1 MATPLP
7 APHRFTVD
15 EYHRMAETG
24 LLAPDARVELIEG
37 EVIDVPPI
45 GPPHA
50 SVVDRLTRLL
60 VLGLAESAI
69 VRVQGPVR
77 LSDISEPQPDL
88 TVLAPRADF
97 YALATPRP
105 EDVLLAVEVS
115 ASSLRFD
122 TQVKLPLYARSG
134 VPAVWLVDVGAG
146 TVLVATAADDGR
158 YRDQRTAG
166 PGETLQ
172 VPGSTLKLAV
182 DAVLG

>member
-15 EYHRMAETG
+15 EYHRMADTG
-24 LLAPDARVELIEG
+24 LLEPDARVELIEG
-37 EVIDVPPI
+37 EVFDVPPI

-50 SVVDRLTRLL
+50 SVVDRLNRLL
-60 VLGLAESAI
+60 VLGLGESAI

-77 LSDISEPQPDL
+77 LSDVSEPQPDL
-88 TVLAPRADF
+88 TVLAARPDF

-105 EDVLLAVEVS
+105 EHVLLAVEVS

-134 VPAVWLVDVGAG
+134 LPAVWLVDVGAG
-146 TVLVATAADDGR
+146 TVLAAARPADGR
-158 YRDQRTAG
+158 YRETRTAR
-166 PGETLQ
+166 PGEVLP
-172 VPGSTLKLAV
+172 VPGTDLVLEV